1 MSKSVASLTA
11 DDFEPH
17 TGETFHLKTTK
28 GALELK
34 LVEVQRLGQALRE
47 GGAFSLMFVS
57 APGPFAPQATYPL
70 AHPALG
76 TIELFVVPLGPK
88 DGGNR
93 YEVIFT

>member
-1 MSKSVASLTA
+1 MSKSVANLTA

-17 TGETFHLKTTK
+17 NGESFQLKTAA

-34 LVEVQRLGQALRE
+34 LVEVRRLGQALRE
-47 GGAFSLMFVS
+47 GGAFSLTFVS
-57 APGPFAPQATYPL
+57 APGPFVPQSTYPL

-76 TIELFVVPLGPK
+76 TIELFVVSLGPK
-88 DGGNR
+88 DGSNR

>member
-34 LVEVQRLGQALRE
+34 LVEVQRLDCIIKQRQALGR
-47 GGAFSLMFVS
+47 GGSRHLEIVS
-57 APGPFAPQATYPL
+57 WDPGLPL
-70 AHPALG
+70 RASRARAEKQCDPRLYWPRG
-76 TIELFVVPLGPK
+76 
-88 DGGNR
+88 R
-93 YEVIFT
+93 